1 MNGLAVFLALLPVI
15 LIFLLLVLA
24 KKAADIS
31 GTLGW
36 LAAVVI
42 AWLYFQTPLAIT
54 LKASLS
60 GMIASFPISLMV
72 ATSIFQVTVMLESG
86 AIARVVTLMKTV
98 SPQDKVVQVLL
109 INIGFGTLITAMGA
123 TPVSILPPIMLALGY
138 STFVSI
144 ALPALGYDAL
154 CTYALLGVPI
164 LVFAN
169 FVGRPV
175 TDIAHLFARY
185 MPFIST
191 CIAFGMLWIIGG
203 WRMIWKGFV
212 PTVLA
217 GVTAG
222 MIAVGMNAIGLVPI
236 TGIAA
241 GLGVVMVML
250 AYLKVRGRK
259 LIDRSLLHEQDLAV
273 EKKMSLL
280 AATSP
285 WLVLIVFSILINLKS
300 LPFEKLFN
308 ISWTMPLTIIPGAP
322 EKIRLFSQAYFWLLI
337 STLLAM
343 PFLKVNRQQL
353 GISLKKWWK
362 RAPRPVFAAAIFFA
376 LAFVLNHS
384 GKGSDWQL
392 LAPEHNMIAVVAASA
407 ASVFGKFYPA
417 IAPFIGLLGGFVSGS
432 EASAIAMLTK
442 LHLATAEKIG
452 AYGLLIAAASGIGG
466 GLASV
471 ISPAKLQNAA
481 ASIDRIGEE
490 TKVIPVTFVIA
501 VAITLVCAALTLIWS
516 Y

>member
-1 MNGLAVFLALLPVI
+1 MAVFLALLPVI
-15 LIFLLLVLA
+15 LIFLLLVVA
-24 KKAADIS
+24 KKAADIA
-31 GTLGW
+31 GALGW

-42 AWLYFQTPLAIT
+42 AWLYFQTPLAVA

-60 GMIASFPISLMV
+60 GMVASFPISLMV

-109 INIGFGTLITAMGA
+109 INIGFGTLIAAMGA

-154 CTYALLGVPI
+154 CTYALLGVPV
-164 LVFAN
+164 LVFSN

-175 TDIAHLFARY
+175 GDIAHLFARY

-203 WRMIWKGFV
+203 WKMIWKGFV

-217 GVTAG
+217 GVSAG
-222 MIAVGMNAIGLVPI
+222 MIAIGMNAVGLVPI

-241 GLGVVMVML
+241 GLGVILVML
-250 AYLKVRGRK
+250 AYLKLRGRK
-259 LIDRSLLHEQDLAV
+259 LIDRSLLNEQDLASR
-273 EKKMSLL
+273 EKNEPARRHLPVAGADRL
-280 AATSP
+280 FAADQP
-285 WLVLIVFSILINLKS
+285 EVPALREALQPHLGHAADDHPRGAGK
-300 LPFEKLFN
+300 
-308 ISWTMPLTIIPGAP
+308 GAP
-322 EKIRLFSQAYFWLLI
+322 VLPGLFLDPGLHPAHPAVPEGQRAACSGVA
-337 STLLAM
+337 
-343 PFLKVNRQQL
+343 
-353 GISLKKWWK
+353 LKKWWK

-392 LAPEHNMIAVVAASA
+392 LAE
-407 ASVFGKFYPA
+407 G
-417 IAPFIGLLGGFVSGS
+417 
-432 EASAIAMLTK
+432 T
-442 LHLATAEKIG
+442 AT
-452 AYGLLIAAASGIGG
+452 
-466 GLASV
+466 
-471 ISPAKLQNAA
+471 
-481 ASIDRIGEE
+481 
-490 TKVIPVTFVIA
+490 
-501 VAITLVCAALTLIWS
+501 
-516 Y
+516 

>member
-1 MNGLAVFLALLPVI
+1 MNGLAVLFALAPVI
-15 LIFLLLVLA
+15 LIFLLLVVA

-31 GTLGW
+31 GALGW
-36 LAAVVI
+36 LAAVAI
-42 AWLYFQTPLAIT
+42 AWLYFQTPLAVT

-60 GMIASFPISLMV
+60 GMVASFPISLMV
-72 ATSIFQVTVMLESG
+72 ATSIFQVTVMIESG

-109 INIGFGTLITAMGA
+109 INIGFGTLIAAMGA

-154 CTYALLGVPI
+154 CTYALLGVPV

-175 TDIAHLFARY
+175 VDIGHLFARY
-185 MPFIST
+185 MPVIST

-203 WRMIWKGFV
+203 WRMIWKGIV

-217 GVTAG
+217 GASAG
-222 MIAVGMNAIGLVPI
+222 LIAMGMNAVGLVPL

-241 GLGVVMVML
+241 GLGVVIVML
-250 AYLKVRGRK
+250 AYLKLRGRR
-259 LIDRSLLHEQDLAV
+259 LIDRSILNEQDLAI
-273 EKKMSLL
+273 EKKMGLL

-285 WLVLIVFSILINLKS
+285 WLALIVFSVLINLGS

-308 ISWTMPLTIIPGAP
+308 LTWAMPLTIIPGAP
-322 EKIRLFSQAYFWLLI
+322 EKIRLLAQAYFWILVA
-337 STLLAM
+337 TFLAM
-343 PFLKVNRQQL
+343 PLLKVNRPQL
-353 GISLKKWWK
+353 GVALKKWWQ
-362 RAPRPVFAAAIFFA
+362 RAPRPAFAAAIFFA
-376 LAFVLNHS
+376 LAYVLNHS
-384 GKGSDWQL
+384 GKGADWQL
-392 LAPEHNMIAVVAASA
+392 LAPGRNMIAVVAASA
-407 ASVFGKFYPA
+407 AALFGKFYPA
-417 IAPFIGLLGGFVSGS
+417 IAPFFGLLGGFISGS

-442 LHLATAEKIG
+442 LHLTAAEKIG

-501 VAITLVCAALTLIWS
+501 VVITCVCAVMTLWWS

>member
-1 MNGLAVFLALLPVI
+1 MNALAVLLALLPVI
-15 LIFLLLVLA
+15 LIFLLLVVA
-24 KKAADIS
+24 RKAADIS
-31 GTLGW
+31 GALGW

-60 GMIASFPISLMV
+60 GMVASFPISLMV

-86 AIARVVTLMKTV
+86 AISRVATLMKTV

-109 INIGFGTLITAMGA
+109 INIGFGTLIAAMGA

-154 CTYALLGVPI
+154 CTYALLGVPV
-164 LVFAN
+164 LVFSN

-175 TDIAHLFARY
+175 GDIAHVFARY

-191 CIAFGMLWIIGG
+191 CIAFGMLWIVGG
-203 WRMIWKGFV
+203 WKMIWKGLL
-212 PTVLA
+212 PTLLA
-217 GVTAG
+217 GASAG
-222 MIAVGMNAIGLVPI
+222 LIAMLMSSIGQVPL
-236 TGIAA
+236 TGIVA
-241 GLGVVMVML
+241 GLAVILVML
-250 AYLKVRGRK
+250 AYLKLRGRR
-259 LIDRSLLHEQDLAV
+259 LIDRSLLNEQDLAG

-285 WLVLIVFSILINLKS
+285 WLALIVFSLLINLKS
-300 LPFEKLFN
+300 LPFEKLF
-308 ISWTMPLTIIPGAP
+308 SVTWAMPLAIIPGAP
-322 EKIRLFSQAYFWLLI
+322 EKVRLFSQAYFWVLV

-343 PFLKVNRQQL
+343 PFLKVNRRQL
-353 GISLKKWWK
+353 GTSIKKWWK

-384 GKGSDWQL
+384 GKGDDWQL
-392 LAPEHNMIAVVAASA
+392 LAGGRNMIAVVAESA
-407 ASVFGKFYPA
+407 AALFGKFYPL

-452 AYGLLIAAASGIGG
+452 AWGILIAAASGIGG

-501 VAITLVCAALTLIWS
+501 VAITLVCAVLTLLWS

>member
-1 MNGLAVFLALLPVI
+1 MNGLAVILALLPVI
-15 LIFLLLVLA
+15 LIFLLLVAA
-24 KKAADIS
+24 KKAADIA
-31 GTLGW
+31 GVAGW

-42 AWLYFQTPLAIT
+42 AWLYFRTPLAVALT
-54 LKASLS
+54 ASLS
-60 GMIASFPISLMV
+60 GVVASFPISLMV
-72 ATSIFQVTVMLESG
+72 ATSIFQVTVMIESG

-109 INIGFGTLITAMGA
+109 INVGFGTLIAAMGA

-154 CTYALLGVPI
+154 CTYALLGVPV

-175 TDIAHLFARY
+175 NDIAHLFARY

-191 CIAFGMLWIIGG
+191 CIAFGMLWIVGG
-203 WRMIWKGFV
+203 WRMIWKGIV
-212 PTVLA
+212 PTLLA
-217 GVTAG
+217 GVSA
-222 MIAVGMNAIGLVPI
+222 GLVAIAMSAAGQVPL

-241 GLGVVMVML
+241 GVAVVLVML
-250 AYLKVRGRK
+250 AYLKLRGRR
-259 LIDRSLLHEQDLAV
+259 LIDRSLLNAQDLAV

-285 WLVLIVFSILINLKS
+285 WIALIAFSLLINVKS
-300 LPFEKLFN
+300 LPFERLVTVT
-308 ISWTMPLTIIPGAP
+308 WAMPLAIIPGAP
-322 EKIRLFSQAYFWLLI
+322 EKLRLFSQAYFWVLV
-337 STLLAM
+337 STLLAV
-343 PFLKVNRQQL
+343 PFLKVGRAQL
-353 GISLKKWWK
+353 GTSMKKWRR
-362 RAPRPVFAAAIFFA
+362 RAPRPVLAAAVFFA

-384 GKGSDWQL
+384 GKGGDWL
-392 LAPEHNMIAVVAASA
+392 LLDAGRNMVAVVATA
-407 ASVFGKFYPA
+407 AARAFGKLYPL

-432 EASAIAMLTK
+432 EASSIAMLTK

-452 AYGLLIAAASGIGG
+452 AYGILIAAASGIGG

-490 TKVIPVTFVIA
+490 AKVIPVTFVISL
-501 VAITLVCAALTLIWS
+501 AITLVCAVLTLWWS

>member
-1 MNGLAVFLALLPVI
+1 MNGLSVFLALSPVL
-15 LIFLLLVLA
+15 LIFLLLVAA

-31 GTLGW
+31 GALGW
-36 LAAVVI
+36 LAAVLV
-42 AWLYFQTPLAIT
+42 AWLYFRTSLAVA

-60 GMIASFPISLMV
+60 GMVASFPISLMV

-109 INIGFGTLITAMGA
+109 VNVGFGTLIAAMGA

-138 STFVSI
+138 STFVAI

-154 CTYALLGVPI
+154 CTYALLGVPV
-164 LVFAN
+164 LVFAS

-175 TDIAHLFARY
+175 ADIAHVFARF

-203 WRMIWKGFV
+203 WRMIWQGLV
-212 PTVLA
+212 PTLLA
-217 GVTAG
+217 GVSAG
-222 MIAVGMNAIGLVPI
+222 LIAIGMAFTGQVPL

-241 GLGVVMVML
+241 GLGVIAVML
-250 AYLKVRGRK
+250 AYLKLRGRR
-259 LIDRSLLHEQDLAV
+259 LIDRSLLSEQDLAV
-273 EKKMSLL
+273 EKKMGLL
-280 AATSP
+280 PATSP
-285 WLVLIVFSILINLKS
+285 WLALIVFSVLINLKS
-300 LPFEKLFN
+300 LPFEKLFTRT
-308 ISWTMPLTIIPGAP
+308 WAMPLAIIPDAP
-322 EKIRLFSQAYFWLLI
+322 ERVRLLSQAYFWILI
-337 STLLAM
+337 ATLITL
-343 PFLKVNRQQL
+343 PFLKVDRRQFAV
-353 GISLKKWWK
+353 SLKKWWR
-362 RAPRPVFAAAIFFA
+362 RAPRPAFAAAVFFA
-376 LAFVLNHS
+376 LAYVLNHS
-384 GKGSDWQL
+384 GKGADWRL
-392 LAPEHNMIAVVAASA
+392 LAPEHNMIAVVATYA

-417 IAPFIGLLGGFVSGS
+417 IAPFFGLFGGFVSGS
-432 EASAIAMLTK
+432 ETSAIAMLTK

-452 AYGLLIAAASGIGG
+452 AYGILIAAASGIGG

-490 TKVIPVTFVIA
+490 AKVIPVTFVISL
-501 VAITLVCAALTLIWS
+501 AITLVCAALTLWWS

>member
-15 LIFLLLVLA
+15 LIFLLLVVA
-24 KKAADIS
+24 RKAADIS
-31 GTLGW
+31 GALGW
-36 LAAVVI
+36 LAAIVI

-72 ATSIFQVTVMLESG
+72 ATSIFQVTVMIESG

-109 INIGFGTLITAMGA
+109 INVGFGTLIAAMGA

-138 STFVSI
+138 TTFVSI

-154 CTYALLGVPI
+154 CTYALLGVPV

-175 TDIAHLFARY
+175 SDIAHVFARY

-191 CIAFGMLWIIGG
+191 CIAFGMLWIVGG
-203 WRMIWKGFV
+203 WKMIWRGIV
-212 PTVLA
+212 PTLLA
-217 GVTAG
+217 GISAG
-222 MIAVGMNAIGLVPI
+222 LIAIGMAAIGQVPL

-241 GLGVVMVML
+241 GVGVILAML

-259 LIDRSLLHEQDLAV
+259 LIDRTLLNEHDLAV

-285 WLVLIVFSILINLKS
+285 WIVLIAFSLLINLKS
-300 LPFEKLFN
+300 LPFERLCTLT
-308 ISWTMPLTIIPGAP
+308 WAMPLTIIPGAP
-322 EKIRLFSQAYFWLLI
+322 EKIRLFSQAYFWVLV
-337 STLLAM
+337 STFLAM
-343 PFLKVNRQQL
+343 PFLKVDRRQFAT
-353 GISLKKWWK
+353 SVRKWWK
-362 RAPRPVFAAAIFFA
+362 RAPRPVLAAAVFFA

-384 GKGSDWQL
+384 GRGSDWQL
-392 LAPEHNMIAVVAASA
+392 LSPAHNMIAVVAAAA
-407 ASVFGKFYPA
+407 ASLFGKFYPA
-417 IAPFIGLLGGFVSGS
+417 IAPFFGLLGGFVSGS
-432 EASAIAMLTK
+432 ETSAIAMLTK

-452 AYGLLIAAASGIGG
+452 AYGILIAAASGIGG

-481 ASIDRIGEE
+481 ASIDRIGDEA
-490 TKVIPVTFVIA
+490 KVIPVTFVISL
-501 VAITLVCAALTLIWS
+501 AITLVCAALTLWWS

>member
-1 MNGLAVFLALLPVI
+1 MNGLAVFLALAPVI
-15 LIFLLLVLA
+15 LIFLLLVVA

-42 AWLYFQTPLAIT
+42 AWLYFQTPLAIA

-109 INIGFGTLITAMGA
+109 INIGFGTLIAAMGA

-154 CTYALLGVPI
+154 CTYALLGVPV
-164 LVFAN
+164 LVFSN

-175 TDIAHLFARY
+175 ADIAHLFARY

-203 WRMIWKGFV
+203 WRMIWRGFV

-217 GVTAG
+217 GVSAG
-222 MIAVGMNAIGLVPI
+222 MIAIGMNAIGQVPL

-241 GLGVVMVML
+241 GLGVVLVML

-259 LIDRSLLHEQDLAV
+259 LIDRSLLNEQDLAV

-285 WLVLIVFSILINLKS
+285 WLVLIIFSVLINLKS
-300 LPFEKLFN
+300 LPFEKLFSL
-308 ISWTMPLTIIPGAP
+308 SWAMPLTIIPGAP
-322 EKIRLFSQAYFWLLI
+322 EKIRLLSQAYFWILI

-343 PFLKVNRQQL
+343 PFLQVRRQQL
-353 GISLKKWWK
+353 GIALKKWWK

-376 LAFVLNHS
+376 LAYVLNHS

-392 LAPEHNMIAVVAASA
+392 LASGHNMIAVVAASA
-407 ASVFGKFYPA
+407 ASLFGKFYPA
-417 IAPFIGLLGGFVSGS
+417 VAPFFGLLGGFVSGS
-432 EASAIAMLTK
+432 ESSAIAMLTK

-452 AYGLLIAAASGIGG
+452 AYGILIAAASGIGG

-501 VAITLVCAALTLIWS
+501 VAITLVCAALTLWWS

>member
-1 MNGLAVFLALLPVI
+1 MNGLAVLLALLPVI
-15 LIFLLLVLA
+15 LVFLLLVAA
-24 KKAADIS
+24 KKAADIA
-31 GTLGW
+31 GAAGW
-36 LAAVVI
+36 LAAIII
-42 AWLYFQTPLAIT
+42 AWLFFRTPLAIA

-60 GMIASFPISLMV
+60 GVIASFPISLMV

-109 INIGFGTLITAMGA
+109 INIGFGTLIAAMGA

-154 CTYALLGVPI
+154 CTYALLGVPV

-175 TDIAHLFARY
+175 NDIAHVFARY

-191 CIAFGMLWIIGG
+191 CIAFGMLWIVGG
-203 WRMIWKGFV
+203 WRMIWKGIV
-212 PTVLA
+212 PTLLA
-217 GVTAG
+217 GVSAG
-222 MIAVGMNAIGLVPI
+222 LIAMGMSAVGQVPL

-241 GLGVVMVML
+241 GVGVILVML
-250 AYLKVRGRK
+250 AYLKARGRR
-259 LIDRSLLHEQDLAV
+259 LIDRSLLNERDLAV

-285 WLVLIVFSILINLKS
+285 WIALIAFSLLINVRS
-300 LPFEKLFN
+300 LPFARLFT
-308 ISWTMPLTIIPGAP
+308 ITWSMPLAIIPGAP
-322 EKIRLFSQAYFWLLI
+322 EKLRLFSQAYFWVLA
-337 STLLAM
+337 STLLAV
-343 PFLKVNRQQL
+343 PFLKASRAQL
-353 GISLKKWWK
+353 GISMKKWWK
-362 RAPRPVFAAAIFFA
+362 RAPRPVAAAAVFFA

-392 LAPEHNMIAVVAASA
+392 LDSGRNMIAVVAGA
-407 ASVFGKFYPA
+407 AAAAFGKFYPV

-432 EASAIAMLTK
+432 ESSAIAMLTK

-452 AYGLLIAAASGIGG
+452 AYGILIAAASGIGG

-490 TKVIPVTFVIA
+490 AKVIPVTFVISL
-501 VAITLVCAALTLIWS
+501 AITLVCAALTLWWS

>member
-1 MNGLAVFLALLPVI
+1 MNAIAVFLALLPVI
-15 LIFLLLVLA
+15 LIFLLLVAA
-24 KKAADIS
+24 KKAADVS
-31 GTLGW
+31 GALGW

-42 AWLYFQTPLAIT
+42 AWLYFKTPLAVA

-72 ATSIFQVTVMLESG
+72 ATSIFQVTVMIESG
-86 AIARVVTLMKTV
+86 AIARVVALMKTV

-109 INIGFGTLITAMGA
+109 INIGFGTLIAAMGA

-138 STFVSI
+138 STFISI

-154 CTYALLGVPI
+154 CTYALLGVPV

-175 TDIAHLFARY
+175 NDIAHLFARY

-217 GVTAG
+217 GVSAG
-222 MIAVGMNAIGLVPI
+222 LIAIGMNAVGLVPL

-241 GLGVVMVML
+241 GLGVVAVML
-250 AYLKVRGRK
+250 AYLKLRGRR
-259 LIDRSLLHEQDLAV
+259 LIDRSILTAADLAV
-273 EKKMSLL
+273 EKKTSLL

-285 WLVLIVFSILINLKS
+285 WLLLIVFSVLINLKA

-308 ISWTMPLTIIPGAP
+308 VTWAMPLAVIPGAP
-322 EKIRLFSQAYFWLLI
+322 EKLRLFSQAYFWILVA
-337 STLLAM
+337 TFLAM
-343 PFLKVNRQQL
+343 PFLKADRRQL

-376 LAFVLNHS
+376 LAYVLNHS
-384 GKGSDWQL
+384 GKGSDWRL
-392 LAPEHNMIAVVAASA
+392 LAPEHNMIAVVATYA
-407 ASVFGKFYPA
+407 ASIFGKFYPA
-417 IAPFIGLLGGFVSGS
+417 VAPFFGLLGGFVSGS

-442 LHLATAEKIG
+442 LHLTAAEKIG

-501 VAITLVCAALTLIWS
+501 VAITLVCAALTLLWS

>member
-1 MNGLAVFLALLPVI
+1 
-15 LIFLLLVLA
+15 
-24 KKAADIS
+24 
-31 GTLGW
+31 
-36 LAAVVI
+36 
-42 AWLYFQTPLAIT
+42 
-54 LKASLS
+54 
-60 GMIASFPISLMV
+60 
-72 ATSIFQVTVMLESG
+72 
-86 AIARVVTLMKTV
+86 
-98 SPQDKVVQVLL
+98 
-109 INIGFGTLITAMGA
+109 
-123 TPVSILPPIMLALGY
+123 
-138 STFVSI
+138 
-144 ALPALGYDAL
+144 
-154 CTYALLGVPI
+154 
-164 LVFAN
+164 
-169 FVGRPV
+169 
-175 TDIAHLFARY
+175 
-185 MPFIST
+185 
-191 CIAFGMLWIIGG
+191 
-203 WRMIWKGFV
+203 
-212 PTVLA
+212 VLA
-217 GVTAG
+217 GVSAG
-222 MIAVGMNAIGLVPI
+222 LIAIGMNAIGQVPL

-241 GLGVVMVML
+241 GLGVVLVML

-259 LIDRSLLHEQDLAV
+259 LIDRSLLNEQDLAV

-285 WLVLIVFSILINLKS
+285 WLVLIIFSVLISLKS

-308 ISWTMPLTIIPGAP
+308 LSWAMPLTIIPGAP
-322 EKIRLFSQAYFWLLI
+322 EKIRLLSQAYFWLLI

-353 GISLKKWWK
+353 GLSLKKWWK

-392 LAPEHNMIAVVAASA
+392 LAPGHNMIAVLAASA

-417 IAPFIGLLGGFVSGS
+417 VAPFFGLLGGFVSGS

-452 AYGLLIAAASGIGG
+452 AYGILIAAASGIGG

-501 VAITLVCAALTLIWS
+501 FAITLVCAVLTLLWS

>member
-1 MNGLAVFLALLPVI
+1 MNGLAIFLALLPII
-15 LIFLLLVLA
+15 LIFLLLVIA

-42 AWLYFQTPLAIT
+42 AWLYFQTPLAISI
-54 LKASLS
+54 KASLS

-72 ATSIFQVTVMLESG
+72 ATSIFQVTVMIESG

-109 INIGFGTLITAMGA
+109 INVGFGTLIAAMGA

-154 CTYALLGVPI
+154 CTYALLGVPV
-164 LVFAN
+164 LVFSN

-175 TDIAHLFARY
+175 ADIAHVFARY

-191 CIAFGMLWIIGG
+191 CIAFGMLWIVGG
-203 WRMIWKGFV
+203 WKMIWKGLL

-217 GVTAG
+217 GVSAG
-222 MIAVGMNAIGLVPI
+222 IIAIAMSAAGQVPL

-241 GLGVVMVML
+241 GVGVILVML
-250 AYLKVRGRK
+250 AYLKARGRR
-259 LIDRSLLHEQDLAV
+259 LIDRSLLTEQDLAI
-273 EKKMSLL
+273 EKKMSLI

-285 WLVLIVFSILINLKS
+285 WLILVVFSLLINLKS
-300 LPFEKLFN
+300 LPFEKLF
-308 ISWTMPLTIIPGAP
+308 SVAWAMPLTIIPGAP
-322 EKIRLFSQAYFWLLI
+322 EKLRLFSQAYFWVLV

-343 PFLKVNRQQL
+343 PFLKVSKGQL
-353 GISLKKWWK
+353 AISMKKWWK
-362 RAPRPVFAAAIFFA
+362 RAPRPVFSAAVFFA

-384 GKGSDWQL
+384 GKGNDWL
-392 LAPEHNMIAVVAASA
+392 LLDSGRNMIAVVAGA
-407 ASVFGKFYPA
+407 AAAAFGKLYPV

-432 EASAIAMLTK
+432 ESSAIAMLTK

-452 AYGLLIAAASGIGG
+452 AYGILIAAASGIGG

-490 TKVIPVTFVIA
+490 AKVIPVTFVISLL
-501 VAITLVCAALTLIWS
+501 ITLVCAALTLWWS